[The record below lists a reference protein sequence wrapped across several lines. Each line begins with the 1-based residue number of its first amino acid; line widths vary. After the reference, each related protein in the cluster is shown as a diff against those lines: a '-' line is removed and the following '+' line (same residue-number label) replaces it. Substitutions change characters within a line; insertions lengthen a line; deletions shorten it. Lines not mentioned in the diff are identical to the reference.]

1 MSLTFNTVTRGLAM
15 IRNAN
20 RSGTAPTV
28 REGKKAGQKA
38 PEVREGSVQ
47 DHTTDRDIIR
57 APAKPRVEIRDGRLH
72 VTLGE

>member
-1 MSLTFNTVTRGLAM
+1 MSLSFNTATRGSAM

-28 REGKKAGQKA
+28 RESEKAAQKA

-47 DHTTDRDIIR
+47 DHSTDRDVIR
-57 APAKPRVEIRDGRLH
+57 APSAPRIEVRDGRLY
-72 VTLGE
+72 VTFGP